1 LLGKGRREEWG
12 RFLDERIDIEGGL
25 VDVKV
30 C

>member
-1 LLGKGRREEWG
+1 VGG

-30 C
+30 CWY